1 MIRLAELIKT
11 FLPDL
16 EQKYGSRL
24 LPSHRQALAAI
35 QQCRT
40 QALGT
45 AAIHCQDCDSHEVF
59 PLSCGHRFCPQCQHE
74 AGETWLERQRA
85 KLLPV
90 DYYLITFTLPATLRA
105 LVYDHQ
111 REAYD
116 LLIRLAWQTLAAFGL
131 RDKALHGD
139 LGATVVL
146 HTHSR
151 ALDFHP
157 HVHVVL
163 PAGAIDPATRHWN
176 RKTGKFLFPHKAL
189 AKVFRAKWFAAMK
202 ELGWTVQA
210 DLPAQWV
217 VDCKPVGN
225 GDKALTYLGR
235 YLYRGVLPEK
245 NILRHADGQ
254 VTFRYTDN
262 TGTHKTRTLA
272 GADFLWLLLASRPA
286 QGLPAQSRLRLSP
299 CQLQAAHPAAAP
311 GAALHPA
318 PAQATTTAVLQTVR
332 GNGDGV
338 DLPHPGPSEI
348 RGKAR
353 GGGPGD
359 GDVTR
364 ATPSPPASGHS
375 RPRGALGSKSGV
387 FDAISA
393 NIGRI
398 ELCSGS

>member
-35 QQCRT
+35 EQCRT

-59 PLSCGHRFCPQCQHE
+59 PLSCGHRLCPQCQHE

-116 LLIRLAWQTLAAFGL
+116 LLIRLPWQTLAAFGL

-163 PAGAIDPATRHWN
+163 PAGAIDSATRHWN

-225 GDKALTYLGR
+225 GDKALIYL
-235 YLYRGVLPEK
+235 
-245 NILRHADGQ
+245 Q
-254 VTFRYTDN
+254 
-262 TGTHKTRTLA
+262 
-272 GADFLWLLLASRPA
+272 
-286 QGLPAQSRLRLSP
+286 
-299 CQLQAAHPAAAP
+299 
-311 GAALHPA
+311 
-318 PAQATTTAVLQTVR
+318 
-332 GNGDGV
+332 
-338 DLPHPGPSEI
+338 
-348 RGKAR
+348 
-353 GGGPGD
+353 
-359 GDVTR
+359 
-364 ATPSPPASGHS
+364 
-375 RPRGALGSKSGV
+375 
-387 FDAISA
+387 IS
-393 NIGRI
+393 
-398 ELCSGS
+398 

>member
-1 MIRLAELIKT
+1 MIRLAELIET

-16 EQKYGSRL
+16 ENKYGSRL
-24 LPSHRQALAAI
+24 LPSHRQVLTAI

-45 AAIHCQDCDSHEVF
+45 AAIHCHDCDSHEVF

-74 AGETWLERQRA
+74 AGETWIERQRA

-111 REAYD
+111 RQAYD
-116 LLIRLAWQTLAAFGL
+116 LLIRLAWQTLAAFGR
-131 RDKALHGD
+131 RDKTLHGD
-139 LGATVVL
+139 LGATLVL

-157 HVHVVL
+157 HVHVVV

-176 RKTGKFLFPHKAL
+176 RKTGKFLFPHQAL

-210 DLPAQWV
+210 DLPVRWV

-225 GDKALTYLGR
+225 GALALIYLGR

-245 NILRHADGQ
+245 HILRNAEGQ

-262 TGTHKTRTLA
+262 TGTRKNRTLA
-272 GADFLWLLLASRPA
+272 GADFLWLLLQHVLPKGLRRSRDYGFLHANCKRLINLLHRVLRFIPPQPKQRPPRCCKQCGGTVTVSIFPIRAHQRSAARPA
-286 QGLPAQSRLRLSP
+286 V
-299 CQLQAAHPAAAP
+299 
-311 GAALHPA
+311 AALE
-318 PAQATTTAVLQTVR
+318 TAM
-332 GNGDGV
+332 
-338 DLPHPGPSEI
+338 
-348 RGKAR
+348 
-353 GGGPGD
+353 
-359 GDVTR
+359 
-364 ATPSPPASGHS
+364 
-375 RPRGALGSKSGV
+375 
-387 FDAISA
+387 
-393 NIGRI
+393 
-398 ELCSGS
+398 

>member
-1 MIRLAELIKT
+1 MIRLAELIAT
-11 FLPDL
+11 FFPDL
-16 EQKYGSRL
+16 EQKYGHRL

-40 QALGT
+40 QALGS
-45 AAIHCQDCDSHEVF
+45 AALHCHDCDRQEVF

-74 AGETWLERQRA
+74 AGEVWLERQRA

-90 DYYLITFTLPATLRA
+90 DYYLITFTLSEALRT

-176 RKTGKFLFPHKAL
+176 LKTGKFLFAHKAL
-189 AKVFRAKWFAAMK
+189 AKVFRAKWLAAMK
-202 ELGWTVQA
+202 ELGWAVQA
-210 DLPAQWV
+210 DLSAKWV
-217 VDCKPVGN
+217 VDCKQVGN
-225 GDKALTYLGR
+225 ADKALIYLGR

-245 NILRHADGQ
+245 NILRSADGQ

-272 GADFLWLLLASRPA
+272 GADFLWLLLRHVLPKGFRRSRDYGFLHANCKRLIRLLHLVLRCIPPQPQERPPRCCKHCGGTVTLSIFPA
-286 QGLPAQSRLRLSP
+286 LARLRS
-299 CQLQAAHPAAAP
+299 AARPAAA
-311 GAALHPA
+311 AME
-318 PAQATTTAVLQTVR
+318 TAM
-332 GNGDGV
+332 
-338 DLPHPGPSEI
+338 
-348 RGKAR
+348 
-353 GGGPGD
+353 
-359 GDVTR
+359 
-364 ATPSPPASGHS
+364 
-375 RPRGALGSKSGV
+375 
-387 FDAISA
+387 
-393 NIGRI
+393 
-398 ELCSGS
+398 

>member
-1 MIRLAELIKT
+1 MPHPGTGHRRHP
-11 FLPDL
+11 LPGL
-16 EQKYGSRL
+16 R
-24 LPSHRQALAAI
+24 R
-35 QQCRT
+35 
-40 QALGT
+40 
-45 AAIHCQDCDSHEVF
+45 HEVF

-163 PAGAIDPATRHWN
+163 PAGAIDPATRHWT

-202 ELGWTVQA
+202 ELGWAVQA

-272 GADFLWLLLASRPA
+272 GADFLWLLLRTSCPRASGAVATTAFSMPTASGSSGCCTWCCASSRP
-286 QGLPAQSRLRLSP
+286 SP
-299 CQLQAAHPAAAP
+299 SNDRR
-311 GAALHPA
+311 GAAN
-318 PAQATTTAVLQTVR
+318 TAAER
-332 GNGDGV
+332 
-338 DLPHPGPSEI
+338 
-348 RGKAR
+348 
-353 GGGPGD
+353 
-359 GDVTR
+359 
-364 ATPSPPASGHS
+364 
-375 RPRGALGSKSGV
+375 
-387 FDAISA
+387 
-393 NIGRI
+393 
-398 ELCSGS
+398 